1 MLQRSVHGR
10 KVRDDEAMGWEFCIR
25 HGNLDLNVQFL
36 FQISNSFFTVHDS
49 LWWTLYRCVFSN
61 GGKAWD
67 EWAVGVLYQS
77 FLISSKINTFFL
89 SIVHVLHIAEVYLTN
104 ILPPVLVTFPFGF
117 TLKYTKYTK
126 YTNYTKYK
134 YTKKKKYMHL
144 VNMPPSLHFV

>member
-1 MLQRSVHGR
+1 MCCNINYVLLYAVTFATE
-10 KVRDDEAMGWEFCIR
+10 VRAWEKSKRWRGNGMGVLYQTWL
-25 HGNLDLNVQFL
+25 LDLNVQFL

-77 FLISSKINTFFL
+77 FLISSKINNFFL

-126 YTNYTKYK
+126 YIK
-134 YTKKKKYMHL
+134 YTIY
-144 VNMPPSLHFV
+144 NT